1 MMRTRL
7 SRVYLIVLL
16 MLIVS
21 IPLSRTG
28 VELLTESWWYDA
40 VGFAGVFW
48 TQLTW
53 QAIMAV
59 VTFIAYALC
68 LWANY
73 LLAMRGSR
81 DRTFHYLDNT
91 AYVRHTDL
99 ITKGLALGLIGVI
112 SWGAATASTPE
123 WEKILKYLHRSSF
136 GSRDPIFNHDIGFY
150 LFSLPLYEMLRDWVM
165 LLLIWSLVIALFIY
179 TLKGSINLDTG
190 WRRALMGAPKL
201 HVSLLLGAIALCTA
215 LGFWLER
222 YQLLYSPTGVVF
234 GAGYTD
240 VHARLQAYSIMVM
253 ISMGLAL
260 LILVSIRRS
269 QVVLPALGI
278 GLFIAALILLNGLY
292 PWVQQELIVK
302 PNELRKETPYIA
314 NSIKL
319 TQAAYQLSDVQ
330 RQNYAAET
338 ELSSQTLQQHQPTLS
353 NIRLWGANTLLS
365 TYRQLQEIRLY
376 YSFKDVD
383 VDRYMFNGQ
392 SEQVMLSARELD
404 TNELAAKAKT
414 WVNQRLKYTHGYGL
428 AMSPVNQATPDGQP
442 QLYVKN
448 IPPETKVDLPIQQ
461 PAIYY
466 GEATNN
472 YIFTGTTTQ
481 EFDYPAGNANV
492 TVNYSGKG
500 GVPMANI
507 WQRTAYALK
516 FRSLPLLTSSYFKD
530 GSRIHYHRQIRD
542 RAQRIAPFLRFDH
555 DPYLVVI
562 DGRLEWL
569 MDAYTI
575 SNRYPYAEPVVLSP
589 GAGDVVRNLNDYEL
603 VRDQVNYLRNS
614 VKVRIDAY
622 DGTIQFYAVDPQDP
636 VLNTYRKMFP
646 DLFETE
652 IPAQVQAH
660 FRYPLDLF
668 KIQAQMYRTYHMENP
683 EVFYNREDLWQF
695 PQQLIADSQ
704 EQRAME
710 PYYVNMRLPEQ
721 AKTEFMLI
729 LPFTPTNKDNMIAW
743 MAARS
748 DNAEEL
754 LLYEFPKKKVIYG
767 PRQIEA
773 RIDQN
778 PSISQQLT
786 LWSQAG
792 SKVIRG
798 DLLVIPIEESLLYV
812 EPIYLRAEQGQLPEL
827 KRVVVAYD
835 SEIVMEDTLEKALAT
850 LFGQR
855 TPQPS
860 AEPSP
865 SKRQPEPQPLTSPPS
880 SSSKS
885 LAKKALETYQKAK
898 SALQNGNWSEY
909 GRHQQDLEQ
918 QLQQLNQGN

>member
-1 MMRTRL
+1 MKTQ
-7 SRVYLIVLL
+7 RVRIYLILL
-16 MLIVS
+16 LILIAS
-21 IPLSRTG
+21 IPLGRLL

-40 VGFAGVFW
+40 VGFADVFW
-48 TQLTW
+48 TRLTW
-53 QAIMAV
+53 QVVIALAIFA
-59 VTFIAYALC
+59 IYALF
-68 LWANY
+68 LWGNY
-73 LLAMRGSR
+73 LVAMRGSR
-81 DRTFHYLDNT
+81 DRDFHYLDNT
-91 AYVRHTDL
+91 EYSHYTDL

-112 SWGAATASTPE
+112 SWGAATASISE

-136 GSRDPIFNHDIGFY
+136 GSQDPIFKHDIGFY
-150 LFSLPLYEMLRDWVM
+150 LFSLPLYETLRAWVM
-165 LLLIWSLVIALFIY
+165 LLLIWSLVVALFVY
-179 TLKGSINLDTG
+179 TLKGSISLRTG
-190 WRRALMGAPKL
+190 WRHALVGFSKV
-201 HVSLLLGAIALCTA
+201 HVSVLVVAIALFTA

-222 YQLLYSPTGVVF
+222 YQLMYSPTGVVF

-240 VHARLQAYSIMVM
+240 VHARLQGYGIMVG
-253 ISMGLAL
+253 ISIGLAL
-260 LILVSIRRS
+260 LVLISLRRS
-269 QVVLPALGI
+269 QVVLPVIGI
-278 GLFIAALILLNGLY
+278 GIFLAALIVTNGIY
-292 PWVQQELIVK
+292 PWAQQTLAVE
-302 PNELRKETPYIA
+302 PNELEKEAPYIA

-319 TQAAYQLSDVQ
+319 TQSAYQLSDVQ
-330 RQNYAAET
+330 RQNYAAKA
-338 ELSSQTLQQHQPTLS
+338 ELSASTLQQHEPTLS

-383 VDRYMFNGQ
+383 VDRYTLNGK

-428 AMSPVNQATPDGQP
+428 AMSPVNQATSDGQP
-442 QLYVKN
+442 QFYIKN
-448 IPPETKVDLPIQQ
+448 IPPEASIDLPIKQ

-466 GEATNN
+466 GEATGN
-472 YIFTGTTTQ
+472 YIFTGTTTP
-481 EFDYPAGNANV
+481 EFDYPAGNEN
-492 TVNYSGKG
+492 TTTNYSGKG
-500 GVPMANI
+500 GVPMQNI
-507 WQRTAYALK
+507 WQRTAYSLK
-516 FRSLPLLTSSYFKD
+516 FSTLELLISDYFKD

-562 DGRLEWL
+562 DGRLQWL
-569 MDAYTI
+569 IDAYTI
-575 SNRYPYAEPVVLSP
+575 SNRYPYSEPVVFSP
-589 GAGDVVRNLNDYEL
+589 GAEDVIRNQDDYEL
-603 VRDQVNYLRNS
+603 VRDEVNYVRNS
-614 VKVRIDAY
+614 VKVRVDAY
-622 DGTIQFYAVDPQDP
+622 DGTLQFYIVDPQDP

-646 DLFETE
+646 DLFTTE
-652 IPAQVQAH
+652 IPAELQAH

-668 KIQAQMYRTYHMENP
+668 KIQAQMYRAYHMENS

-695 PQQLIADSQ
+695 PKQSIEGSQQQ
-704 EQRAME
+704 MTME
-710 PYYVNMRLPEQ
+710 PYYVTMRLPGQ
-721 AKTEFMLI
+721 TKTEFMLI

-748 DNAEEL
+748 DDTEDL

-827 KRVVVAYD
+827 KRVIVAYD
-835 SEIVMEDTLEKALAT
+835 SAIVMEDTLEKALAT
-850 LFGQR
+850 LFGKGQPQ
-855 TPQPS
+855 TPAAQQASGQKIEQPQ
-860 AEPSP
+860 ATQAIGPA
-865 SKRQPEPQPLTSPPS
+865 R
-880 SSSKS
+880 S
-885 LAKKALETYQKAK
+885 LAKQALETYRKAK
-898 SALQNGNWSEY
+898 SALQNGNWTEY
-909 GRHQQDLEQ
+909 GRHQQDLEK